1 MFTETN
7 PDKGTETNYSAYI
20 VKYGWYK
27 SLQKLTPIRGRKLS
41 LDSSESMRH
50 GWLFT
55 ETNPDK
61 GTETMLGMVEGYKD
75 AIGLQKLTPIRG
87 RKQ

>member
-1 MFTETN
+1 MQILEYVLN
-7 PDKGTETNYSAYI
+7 LIE
-20 VKYGWYK
+20 
-27 SLQKLTPIRGRKLS
+27 
-41 LDSSESMRH
+41 
-50 GWLFT
+50 FT